1 MVEPTSHRFR
11 PGTTL
16 ENAQTLLGWAS
27 LAVAA
32 NAALYLKAP
41 GITGGRSTMDYEA
54 MGEDAAALAVI
65 LDRKAG
71 EMVNLAPNAFHT
83 GAEQLVN
90 FENLS

>member
-1 MVEPTSHRFR
+1 MADPTKHRFR

-16 ENAQTLLGWAS
+16 ENAQTLVGWAA

-41 GITGGRSTMDYEA
+41 AVSGMKAAMDYEA
-54 MGEDAAALAVI
+54 MAEDAAALAVI

-71 EMVNLAPNAFHT
+71 EMVGLAPNAFHT
-83 GAEQLVN
+83 GAEQ
-90 FENLS
+90 FENFA

>member
-1 MVEPTSHRFR
+1 MHEPTKHRFR

-16 ENAQTLLGWAS
+16 ENAQTLLGWSA

-41 GITGGRSTMDYEA
+41 GITGGKAVMDYEA
-54 MGEDAAALAVI
+54 MAEDAAAFAVI

-83 GAEQLVN
+83 GAEQLEN